1 MEKYYQP
8 IVIKESENLIAALK
22 ESNFFE
28 DYEIIDLTFTR
39 EHVLDFMTKKYIDN
53 SINGDGEIN
62 FTEEEFG
69 KLLRDIVAGTLLYEL
84 KSKGLV
90 NSYEDEDTEQTFFL
104 TEEGREYL
112 KKNRE
117 NLF

>member
-8 IVIKESENLIAALK
+8 KVVKESESLIIALK

-28 DYEIIDLTFTR
+28 DYEINDLTFTKER
-39 EHVLDFMTKKYIDN
+39 VLEFMTQKYIDN
-53 SINGDGEIN
+53 SINGDGEIT

-90 NSYEDEDTEQTFFL
+90 NSYEDENTEQTFFL

-112 KKNRE
+112 KKNKD